1 MKKKATKK
9 SAPAKKAVEPKLKV
23 VKKFE
28 KEPIVKQEERN
39 QVKDSIPAAVKPISQ
54 AEMKRQMA
62 AAKKSAEEFAKMMEK
77 HQVAAKKKKDEE
89 FDAAFKKAENK
100 LEIYFEAD
108 KDGERMDMR
117 VGGFNS
123 MTQLAGVLSLMLSKV
138 TG

>member
-54 AEMKRQMA
+54 AE
-62 AAKKSAEEFAKMMEK
+62 MMEK